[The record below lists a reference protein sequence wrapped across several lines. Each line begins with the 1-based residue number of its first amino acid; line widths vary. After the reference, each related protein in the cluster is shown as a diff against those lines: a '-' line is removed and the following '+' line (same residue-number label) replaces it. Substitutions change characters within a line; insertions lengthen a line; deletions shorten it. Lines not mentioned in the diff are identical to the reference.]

1 MAKSESPLPTLFKAD
16 TKDGLLE
23 GHLYGGLRKDLNAF
37 EHPLKGLDLKG
48 LTINVGVAKYDMAK
62 TELVVKESP
71 FEMKLNM
78 TKGEGDIK
86 MTVKDMDMM
95 AGFNTQPKTD
105 KKPTDG
111 PVKFWVKGQRSLGF
125 ATVCTRV
132 HLNEEPK
139 SELGVKSE
147 IAGLACA
154 ADMVFETLG
163 PPKTG
168 IFGASYKLP
177 LAMDTY
183 VGLVAKYAAAGNN
196 VDASAGVFAKL
207 PAKLIP
213 GTESASVGAEIFK
226 GGAVLGGAKVV
237 VDKTLSVQT
246 NCALTGA
253 VQASVVWSGMSA
265 ATVTCGYEGKPL
277 DDPTFANAK
286 FGLQVKLK

>member
-1 MAKSESPLPTLFKAD
+1 MAKSESFPTLFKAD

-48 LTINVGVAKYDMAK
+48 LTINVGVAKFDMAK
-62 TELVVKESP
+62 SELTVKESP
-71 FEMKLNM
+71 YELKLNKE
-78 TKGEGDIK
+78 KGEGELK
-86 MTVKDMDMM
+86 MTVKDMDMKG
-95 AGFNTQPKTD
+95 GFTNAK
-105 KKPTDG
+105 DG

-213 GTESASVGAEIFK
+213 GTQSASVGAEIFK

-253 VQASVVWSGMSA
+253 VQASVVWSGLSA

-277 DDPTFANAK
+277 DDPSFSKAK

>member
-1 MAKSESPLPTLFKAD
+1 MALPTLFKGD
-16 TKDGLLE
+16 TKDSLLE

-48 LTINVGVAKYDMAK
+48 LTINVGVAKFDMAK
-62 TELVVKESP
+62 SELTVKESP
-71 FEMKLNM
+71 YELKLNKE
-78 TKGEGDIK
+78 KGEGELK
-86 MTVKDMDMM
+86 MTVKDMDMKG
-95 AGFNTQPKTD
+95 GFTNAK
-105 KKPTDG
+105 DG
-111 PVKFWVKGQRSLGF
+111 PVKFWVMGQRSLGF

-183 VGLVAKYAAAGNN
+183 VGLVAKYAAAKNDVN
-196 VDASAGVFAKL
+196 ASAGVFAKL

-253 VQASVVWSGMSA
+253 VQASVVWSGLSA

-277 DDPTFANAK
+277 DDPTFAKAK

>member
-1 MAKSESPLPTLFKAD
+1 MAKSESFPTLFKAD

-71 FEMKLNM
+71 FELKLNKE
-78 TKGEGDIK
+78 KGEGEIK

-95 AGFNTQPKTD
+95 GGFTNAK
-105 KKPTDG
+105 DG

-213 GTESASVGAEIFK
+213 GTESASVGAEMFK
-226 GGAVLGGAKVV
+226 SGAVLGGAKVV

-253 VQASVVWSGMSA
+253 VQASVVWSGLSA

-277 DDPTFANAK
+277 DDPTFAKAK

>member
-1 MAKSESPLPTLFKAD
+1 
-16 TKDGLLE
+16 
-23 GHLYGGLRKDLNAF
+23 
-37 EHPLKGLDLKG
+37 
-48 LTINVGVAKYDMAK
+48 
-62 TELVVKESP
+62 
-71 FEMKLNM
+71 
-78 TKGEGDIK
+78 
-86 MTVKDMDMM
+86 
-95 AGFNTQPKTD
+95 
-105 KKPTDG
+105 
-111 PVKFWVKGQRSLGF
+111 
-125 ATVCTRV
+125 
-132 HLNEEPK
+132 LNEEPK

-183 VGLVAKYAAAGNN
+183 VGLVAKYAAAKND

-213 GTESASVGAEIFK
+213 GTESASVGAEMFK
-226 GGAVLGGAKVV
+226 SGAVLGGAKVV

-253 VQASVVWSGMSA
+253 VQASVVWSGLSA

-277 DDPTFANAK
+277 DDPTFAKAK

>member
-1 MAKSESPLPTLFKAD
+1 MAKSESFPTLFKAD

-71 FEMKLNM
+71 FELKLNT
-78 TKGEGDIK
+78 TKCEGELK

-95 AGFNTQPKTD
+95 GGFTNAK
-105 KKPTDG
+105 DG

-183 VGLVAKYAAAGNN
+183 VGLVAKYAAAKND

-253 VQASVVWSGMSA
+253 CQASVVWSGLSA

-277 DDPTFANAK
+277 DDPSFSKAK

>member
-1 MAKSESPLPTLFKAD
+1 MAKSESFPTLFKAD

-71 FEMKLNM
+71 FELKLNKE
-78 TKGEGDIK
+78 KGEGEIK

-95 AGFNTQPKTD
+95 GGFTNAK
-105 KKPTDG
+105 DG

-183 VGLVAKYAAAGNN
+183 VGLVAKYAAAKND

-213 GTESASVGAEIFK
+213 GTESASVGAEMFK
-226 GGAVLGGAKVV
+226 SGAVLGGAKVV

-253 VQASVVWSGMSA
+253 VQASVVWSGLSA